1 MITEPQV
8 DRAGLLA
15 EQKLREHIESFER
28 KYLDY
33 RYPEVEDGETENQ
46 TIGIGE
52 TAPQATQS
60 AFSGRQGAQAATNTE
75 AGTDLFEAI

>member
-1 MITEPQV
+1 MITEPQL
-8 DRAGLLA
+8 DKAGLLA

-46 TIGIGE
+46 TVGIGE
-52 TAPQATQS
+52 TATQATQP
-60 AFSGRQGAQAATNTE
+60 AVSGRQGAQTNTE
-75 AGTDLFEAI
+75 ASTDVFETI